1 MVEMQNFTITKR
13 DGSKDRFS
21 LDKIMNAIIKA
32 FESVGESVDLGVMS
46 KIISH
51 IDIHEDIK
59 VEEIQN
65 QVEESLMREGFYKV
79 AKSFMIYRQQHTEDR
94 ETLQKLQFLTDYMEA
109 TNAATGSKYDANA
122 NVEHKNIAT
131 LIGELPKSSF
141 IRLNRRLL
149 TDRIK
154 KMYSR
159 AFLMNISTC

>member
-46 KIISH
+46 KFISH
-51 IDIHEDIK
+51 IDIHEGIK
-59 VEEIQN
+59 VEEIQI

-94 ETLQKLQFLTDYMEA
+94 ETLQKLQFLTD
-109 TNAATGSKYDANA
+109 
-122 NVEHKNIAT
+122 
-131 LIGELPKSSF
+131 
-141 IRLNRRLL
+141 
-149 TDRIK
+149 
-154 KMYSR
+154 
-159 AFLMNISTC
+159 